1 MAGHRHHR
9 HRRHRVSAQAPV
21 IVGDNAQPTTADGD
35 LKPQTIGGGDVLL
48 FSDDQQIKL
57 TARLRGPVDPPLP
70 RPRIETVD
78 RRGTVGL
85 VHWTGRDP
93 YQVVIPIMF
102 DRYASGRSVLPQ
114 IHDLSRLAMRPSG
127 EDDPP
132 TVGVVGPVPAA
143 PGMADPPMWRIIY
156 LAAVPERT
164 LYNGDGRPCR
174 FAIDVTL
181 LEAVQDRILSRT
193 QTAGKGVKTRRE
205 EIHKGESLYH
215 FAKRVTGKRS
225 NAAAIARANALKVS
239 YVARSASKLRIP

>member
-70 RPRIETVD
+70 RPRLETVD
-78 RRGTVGL
+78 PRG
-85 VHWTGRDP
+85 P
-93 YQVVIPIMF
+93 
-102 DRYASGRSVLPQ
+102 
-114 IHDLSRLAMRPSG
+114 
-127 EDDPP
+127 
-132 TVGVVGPVPAA
+132 VGVVGPVPAA
-143 PGMADPPMWRIIY
+143 PGMADPPMWRIID